1 VAARATPI
9 QLLHDGWWRAVN
21 ENDATE
27 LVTAL
32 YDRWYTKLVAFA
44 ARATE
49 SYALAE
55 DLVQESF
62 IQLYLAVRAGKDIEH
77 PKAWTLCV
85 LRRAMNRRM
94 RERFRWDS
102 LDEAEQAGR
111 LPITM
116 PKPLALSDI
125 RSLLSTLSAREE
137 EVLLL
142 RLEAMKYREIAEQ
155 LGISV
160 NSVNTLLSRALRK
173 LQDAMSQTEPEKGKH
188 NAERKTIRAS

>member
-21 ENDATE
+21 ENDASE

-32 YDRWYTKLVAFA
+32 YDRWFTKLVAFA

-49 SYALAE
+49 SHELAE
-55 DLVQESF
+55 DLAQDSF
-62 IQLYLAVRAGKDIEH
+62 MQLYLAVRAGKDIEH

-94 RERFRWDS
+94 RERFRCDS

-111 LPITM
+111 LPITI
-116 PKPLALSDI
+116 PKRLALSDI

-188 NAERKTIRAS
+188 NAEGKTIRAS

>member
-1 VAARATPI
+1 MAARATPI

-62 IQLYLAVRAGKDIEH
+62 MQLYLAVRAGKDIEH

-85 LRRAMNRRM
+85 LRRAMSRRM
-94 RERFRWDS
+94 RERSRCDS

-111 LPITM
+111 LPITI
-116 PKPLALSDI
+116 PKRLALSDI
-125 RSLLSTLSAREE
+125 GSLLSTLSAREE

>member
-32 YDRWYTKLVAFA
+32 YDRWYTKLVSFA

-62 IQLYLAVRAGKDIEH
+62 MQLYLAVRAGKDIEH

-85 LRRAMNRRM
+85 LRRAMSRRM
-94 RERFRWDS
+94 RERSRCDS

-111 LPITM
+111 LPITI
-116 PKPLALSDI
+116 PKRLALSDI
-125 RSLLSTLSAREE
+125 GSLLSTLSAREE

>member
-1 VAARATPI
+1 M
-9 QLLHDGWWRAVN
+9 N

-55 DLVQESF
+55 DLAQESF
-62 IQLYLAVRAGKDIEH
+62 MQLYLAVRAGKDIEH

-85 LRRAMNRRM
+85 LRRAMSRRM
-94 RERFRWDS
+94 RERSRCDS

-111 LPITM
+111 LPITI
-116 PKPLALSDI
+116 PKRLALSDI
-125 RSLLSTLSAREE
+125 GSLLSTLSAREE

>member
-1 VAARATPI
+1 MAARATPI

-49 SYALAE
+49 NYALAE

-62 IQLYLAVRAGKDIEH
+62 MQLYLAVRAGKDIEH

-85 LRRAMNRRM
+85 LRRAMSRRM
-94 RERFRWDS
+94 RERFRCDS

-111 LPITM
+111 LPMTI
-116 PKPLALSDI
+116 PKRLALSDI
-125 RSLLSTLSAREE
+125 RSLLSMLSAREE

>member
-1 VAARATPI
+1 VAFPATPI

-32 YDRWYTKLVAFA
+32 YDRWFTKLVAFA
-44 ARATE
+44 ARTTE
-49 SYALAE
+49 SRELAE
-55 DLVQESF
+55 DFVQESF
-62 IQLYLAVRAGKDIEH
+62 MQLYLALRAGKDIEH

-85 LRRAMNRRM
+85 LRRTMNRQM
-94 RERFRWDS
+94 RELIRYDS
-102 LDEAEQAGR
+102 LEDAEQAGR
-111 LPITM
+111 LPGIAA
-116 PKPLALSDI
+116 KPPPLSDI
-125 RSLLSTLSAREE
+125 RSLFSTLSAREG

-142 RLEAMKYREIAEQ
+142 RLEAMKYREIASH

-173 LQDAMSQTEPEKGKH
+173 LQDAISQAEPEKGKH
-188 NAERKTIRAS
+188 NAEGKTFRAS